1 VTTHPLLD
9 AGLELDCALRALMH
23 GTRSGERRQR
33 VREAARNLRREI
45 VVATSVA
52 AAESDAAVT
61 IDQVRDVLQRA
72 RRSGVGW
79 MAIADQVRELQG
91 E

>member
-1 VTTHPLLD
+1 MTTHPLLD

-45 VVATSVA
+45 MAATSA
-52 AAESDAAVT
+52 AAESDGAVT